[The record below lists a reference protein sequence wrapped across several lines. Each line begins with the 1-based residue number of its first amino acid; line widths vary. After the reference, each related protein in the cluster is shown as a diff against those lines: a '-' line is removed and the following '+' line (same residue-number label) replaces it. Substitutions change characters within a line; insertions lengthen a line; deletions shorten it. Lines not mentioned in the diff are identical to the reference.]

1 MAIKLK
7 TTITGSVKG
16 DCPSHS
22 VAKCSVRDVE
32 MTIDEPIERG
42 GTNEGLTPTEVAVA
56 ALIGCTNVISHK
68 CADKLGIDLGH
79 LNIEAKY
86 DLDRRGVLLSEEVDV
101 PFPKI
106 VLNIVADG
114 AATDAELQQVAT
126 ELAKYC
132 AVSKVFRGAG
142 TEIIENWSK
151 A

>member
-68 CADKLGIDLGH
+68 CADKLGVDLGH

-86 DLDRRGVLLSEEVDV
+86 DLDRRGVLLSEEVDL

-106 VLNIVADG
+106 VLNMVSDG
-114 AATDAELQQVAT
+114 AATDAQLQQVAT

>member
-1 MAIKLK
+1 MAIKPK

-22 VAKCSVRDVE
+22 IAKCSVRDVS
-32 MTIDEPIERG
+32 MVIDEPVERG

-56 ALIGCTNVISHK
+56 
-68 CADKLGIDLGH
+68 DLGH

-86 DLDRRGVLLSEEVDV
+86 DLDRRGVLLSEEIDV

-106 VLNIVADG
+106 VLNIESDG
-114 AATDAELQQVAT
+114 AASEAELQQVAT

-132 AVSKVFRGAG
+132 AVSKVFRASG

-151 A
+151 V